1 MTNIHNR
8 PPHADSGDRLRAE
21 RKRLKLNQTELGQVG
36 GVTQDAQLNY
46 EAGRRSPD
54 ASYFAKVDAAGVDVL
69 FVITGRHD
77 LARNGELTEEEA
89 ELLSAYRGMD
99 LVGRAGL
106 MGMVRGMQA
115 QRGAEPAGSRKKSAA
130 DKSK

>member
-1 MTNIHNR
+1 MLKAI
-8 PPHADSGDRLRAE
+8 GGRLREE
-21 RKRLKLNQTELGQVG
+21 RNRLNLSQIDTARMG
-36 GVTQDAQLNY
+36 GVAKNAQINY
-46 EAGRRSPD
+46 EAGARQPD
-54 ASYFAKVDAAGVDVL
+54 VGYLAGLDSAGFDVL
-69 FVITGRHD
+69 YVITGRRD

-115 QRGAEPAGSRKKSAA
+115 QRGAETTASRKKSAA
-130 DKSK
+130 DKGK

>member
-1 MTNIHNR
+1 LTIFDN
-8 PPHADSGDRLRAE
+8 PHVLKAIGSRLREE
-21 RKRLKLNQTELGQVG
+21 RKRLNLNQTEMGRAG
-36 GVTQDAQLNY
+36 GVAKDAQINY
-46 EAGRRSPD
+46 EAGIRKPD
-54 ASYFAKVDAAGVDVL
+54 AGYLAGIDSAGFDVL
-69 FVITGRHD
+69 YVITGRRD

-115 QRGAEPAGSRKKSAA
+115 QRGAETTASRKKSAS
-130 DKSK
+130 DKGK